1 MRMKEFKKMVY
12 KVVYGIEGKCVSGKM
27 ICASDSCL
35 PGL

>member
-12 KVVYGIEGKCVSGKM
+12 KVVYGMEGKCVSGKM